1 MAFQVSVTHRF
12 LLTPF
17 CQQQQGWH
25 RGEGQVSERNEQEQR
40 VAMGRGREAWGT
52 MATRTLTVGQSA
64 WKLWAER
71 TREVSNT
78 ILFTAGNPPAS
89 GFATWPVRLFKL
101 PGTCAL
107 PHQWRRCAEDW
118 KPRVANV
125 SLPVQLLAQFL
136 NGRRSSSYFP
146 VQTWYEFNAKLRNKA
161 NAIYS
166 WEKEAADLKVE
177 AAAATPR
184 HTLFSSSSEPSIC
197 QILFYYLQQ
206 MSINTHLLLLLYY
219 IVYIM

>member
-1 MAFQVSVTHRF
+1 MFVQLLNQNATNILEKARRFMAFQVSGTHRF

-25 RGEGQVSERNEQEQR
+25 GGEGQVSERNEREQR

-52 MATRTLTVGQSA
+52 KASHSNPTVGQSA

-89 GFATWPVRLFKL
+89 AFATWPVRLFKL

-107 PHQWRRCAEDW
+107 PHQGCRGAEDG
-118 KPRVANV
+118 KPTEWNCFPSRSAPSAVFKWQKVFFLV
-125 SLPVQLLAQFL
+125 SC
-136 NGRRSSSYFP
+136 
-146 VQTWYEFNAKLRNKA
+146 
-161 NAIYS
+161 
-166 WEKEAADLKVE
+166 ADV
-177 AAAATPR
+177 
-184 HTLFSSSSEPSIC
+184 
-197 QILFYYLQQ
+197 
-206 MSINTHLLLLLYY
+206 
-219 IVYIM
+219 VWV